1 MSKKPSA
8 GDPKPPPWLPDYRR
22 QIECLKKIVTAAR
35 FLIGQINAGFP
46 VEGEPWNYEDDP
58 GNCGPEVNVI
68 NAARDLD
75 KLLYPLCLPFGAT
88 SYDHVR
94 LLNGGTF
101 PKRLGERK
109 TITDLKSSLFRAN
122 ASNTVYAFAS
132 FVGDPQAI
140 INYVKTN
147 EAARHVPA
155 ALHTAIR
162 GTMLAHDRLLRHYK
176 WGTEVTWQPG
186 ARGALPRRWHWPD
199 VPAVPQGHL
208 DSLARAAD
216 HLDELLKASW
226 SALAPSQ
233 PAAAARPPGTKARK
247 PRSGNEARDGYCYE
261 QLKAGTPLK
270 RIQEMLNARKD
281 WEPLCTEQAVSQA
294 ARRYAERHGKPWP
307 V

>member
-109 TITDLKSSLFRAN
+109 TITDLKSSLF
-122 ASNTVYAFAS
+122 
-132 FVGDPQAI
+132 
-140 INYVKTN
+140 
-147 EAARHVPA
+147 
-155 ALHTAIR
+155 
-162 GTMLAHDRLLRHYK
+162 
-176 WGTEVTWQPG
+176 
-186 ARGALPRRWHWPD
+186 
-199 VPAVPQGHL
+199 
-208 DSLARAAD
+208 
-216 HLDELLKASW
+216 
-226 SALAPSQ
+226 
-233 PAAAARPPGTKARK
+233 
-247 PRSGNEARDGYCYE
+247 
-261 QLKAGTPLK
+261 
-270 RIQEMLNARKD
+270 
-281 WEPLCTEQAVSQA
+281 
-294 ARRYAERHGKPWP
+294 
-307 V
+307 